1 MVLPPTNGT
10 SDQVVAAVDVGSN
23 SIKMTVARQ
32 RPGAFLDE
40 LAAASETVRLGTG
53 IERSGRLAD
62 DRIDAALMTLRRFA
76 ADAQALGASRLL
88 GVATEAVR
96 VAANGQEFLDRVH
109 RETGWTVRTIDGD
122 EEADLTFRGL
132 AVSVDTRGGLVV
144 ADIGGAS
151 TEVIVANDGTVVAAR
166 SLPIGS
172 GRLTDRLV
180 SHDPPTMTEITA
192 CREAV
197 RVALD
202 GLSTSGMA
210 IPSGP
215 EIRLVVVGGTGE
227 YLARLVGDHP
237 IDPGT
242 VAAARGRLQSIPAT
256 TLATTLGIA
265 EARARV
271 LPAGVAAVQAL
282 IDRVQPGGIEVAR
295 SGIRAG
301 LLLQAFAETGEAAR
315 ETRRA

>member
-1 MVLPPTNGT
+1 VVLPPTNGKL
-10 SDQVVAAVDVGSN
+10 DQVVAVVDVGSN

-32 RPGAFLDE
+32 RPGASLDD
-40 LAAASETVRLGTG
+40 LATASETVRLGTG

-62 DRIDAALMTLRRFA
+62 DRVEAALATLRRFA
-76 ADAQALGASRLL
+76 TEAQALGASRLL

-96 VAANGQEFLDRVH
+96 VTANGQEFLERVR
-109 RETGWTVRTIDGD
+109 RETGWRVRTIDGD

-132 AVSVDTRGGLVV
+132 AGSVDTLGGLVA

-151 TEVIVANDGTVVAAR
+151 TEVIVAHDGTVAAAH

-172 GRLTDRLV
+172 GRLTDRLIH
-180 SHDPPTMTEITA
+180 HDPPTMTEITA

-202 GLSTSGMA
+202 GLTASGMA
-210 IPSGP
+210 IPSGR

-227 YLARLVGDHP
+227 YLARLIGDYP
-237 IDPGT
+237 IDRTT
-242 VAAARGRLQSIPAT
+242 VAAARVRLQSTPAAA
-256 TLATTLGIA
+256 LATKLGIA

-271 LPAGVAAVQAL
+271 LPAGVGAVQAI

-301 LLLQAFAETGEAAR
+301 LLLQAFAETGEVAR
-315 ETRRA
+315 ETRQA